1 MPPLSFRDFREIKA
15 QYLFEKEMS
24 ELRFP
29 QYQDG
34 SFKSNFKLAVFDY
47 LSLLTTKSMLF
58 FVPNHMKCSSYR
70 NIFSPPIQDCCR
82 HPHYVLPTMDWCQRH
97 PLLCTINLPIS
108 RPHRKHCFAFGYRC
122 SWYSHVP
129 RDNTLCHLGR
139 QRWPE
144 TYSRF
149 RSFHYGGLS
158 YHRSHPDGHLPQ
170 YMGAT

>member
-1 MPPLSFRDFREIKA
+1 MTPSSNFHDFREIKA

-58 FVPNHMKCSSYR
+58 FVPNRMKCSSYR

-82 HPHYVLPTMDWCQRH
+82 HPHHVLPTMDWCQLHLLLLHSVLAEHWRDQQHFLDLSDLH
-97 PLLCTINLPIS
+97 PCERLLYSDLILHCREARSSPSTRLGCTRYAYLPI
-108 RPHRKHCFAFGYRC
+108 PRC
-122 SWYSHVP
+122 
-129 RDNTLCHLGR
+129 
-139 QRWPE
+139 
-144 TYSRF
+144 
-149 RSFHYGGLS
+149 HYW
-158 YHRSHPDGHLPQ
+158 
-170 YMGAT
+170 